1 MSQQQGGCGCGCTGS
16 AAGYRYDDEVELPAD
31 AFTSLRV
38 SYGML
43 LGEADFDVLMGNPR
57 GKGML
62 HAAWLHGSGLIWG
75 YGVSWRPD
83 ENDATGGGLLR
94 VEPGLAV
101 DGWGRDLRLDRAQC
115 LDLAAWAAERLR
127 LDPAGGD
134 DEDTGARTLCGWV
147 VAEFATCLDQPVP
160 ALADPCD
167 VTRRHEVCARV
178 VETVRLRIR
187 EDDPPP
193 PPPLGVDCEHLAPA
207 AEDGDVP
214 GLFPVTE
221 NDAGVVLGRL
231 EVRASGDGDCVRL
244 TDVGLTGEGR
254 RVLRPGGT
262 RCDDAGGPRLV
273 DGSLQWS
280 PDGTTLQ
287 FRLTAPALPGSQRT
301 AVSVTSLSPDR
312 WIRAGIREV
321 TLHDDDRLVVVR
333 LDRPP
338 HPLARVRIRG
348 TGDTP
353 LLGRDPIV
361 PFAGVPGGP
370 PGRADEGHDAVLMSQ
385 SPEGD

>member
-1 MSQQQGGCGCGCTGS
+1 MSQLTGGCGCSCDGPGT
-16 AAGYRYDDEVELPAD
+16 GYRYDDEVDLPAD

-75 YGVSWRPD
+75 YAVSWHPD
-83 ENDATGGGLLR
+83 ENDAAGGGLLR

-115 LDLAAWAAERLR
+115 LDLAKWAAERLR
-127 LDPAGGD
+127 LEPTG
-134 DEDTGARTLCGWV
+134 EDADRALCGWI
-147 VAEFATCLDQPVP
+147 VAEFATFLAEPVP

-193 PPPLGVDCEHLAPA
+193 PTLDCEHRTPA
-207 AEDGDVP
+207 EEDGGVP

-221 NDAGVVLGRL
+221 NDSGVVLGRL
-231 EVRASGDGDCVRL
+231 CVRASGDGDCVRL
-244 TDVGLTGEGR
+244 TEVELAADGR
-254 RVLRPGGT
+254 RTLRAGGT
-262 RCDDAGGPRLV
+262 CPADAGGPRLV
-273 DGSLQWS
+273 DDSLEWS
-280 PDGTTLQ
+280 DDGLTMQ
-287 FRLTAPALPGSQRT
+287 FRLTAPALPGSQR
-301 AVSVTSLSPDR
+301 AALSVTSLSPDR
-312 WIRAGIREV
+312 WVRAGVRDV
-321 TLHDDDRLVVVR
+321 TLHDDDCLVVVR
-333 LDRPP
+333 LDRPT
-338 HPLARVRIRG
+338 HPLTRVRVRG
-348 TGDTP
+348 TGDMP

-361 PFAGVPGGP
+361 PFAGVEGGP
-370 PGRADEGHDAVLMSQ
+370 PGRADDGHDAVLMCQ
-385 SPEGD
+385 FPEGD